1 LSSILMIGNKMF
13 PFENLL
19 GSRTTIT
26 LDQADR
32 LRELVANWQLLADLS
47 FADLILWVP
56 IRKDIK
62 MWPSGHIAIAH
73 IRPTTAAT
81 VFTNDVIGDEIAWGI
96 RTNIDEALSHG
107 EIVRDSQLEPPGMM
121 LVKEEAIPVTF
132 NGQAIAVISRH
143 RDVEQMRT
151 AGKLEINYRE
161 IAHQMYQM
169 VAEGNFPYKNAGALI
184 EPAPR
189 VGDGLIR
196 LDVNGVISFAS
207 PNAKSAFS
215 RMGWHGDLEGHN
227 LGEAAQ
233 QVSITTENPHEEGIK
248 TQLNGKTLRRV
259 EIENKGTT
267 IDFLVLPLIQG
278 EDRIGAIVLLQ
289 NVTELRRLDRALVTK
304 DATIREIHHRVKNN
318 LQTVSAL
325 LRLQSRRIDDPSAA
339 AALDEA
345 VRRIASIALVHETL
359 SNSDETTVAFDEVL
373 SSLVTHSLE
382 LSPRMSQLKIERIGK
397 IGSLES
403 RLATPLSLVVTEL
416 IHNALEHGLATSGTH
431 LRIELQR
438 YSNEGLV
445 TISDDGVGLP
455 DGFNLATSSNLG
467 LQIVLTLTENELN
480 GELKLESSEKGTQA
494 KLRFPL

>member
-1 LSSILMIGNKMF
+1 MSGNKMF

-107 EIVRDSQLEPPGMM
+107 EIIRDSQFEQPGMM

-161 IAHQMYQM
+161 IAHQLYQM
-169 VAEGNFPYKNAGALI
+169 VAEGNFPYKNAGSLI

-382 LSPRMSQLKIERIGK
+382 LSPRMGQLKIERIGK

-416 IHNALEHGLATSGTH
+416 IHNALEHGLAKSGTQ

-455 DGFNLATSSNLG
+455 DGFNLATSANLG

>member
-1 LSSILMIGNKMF
+1 MF

-32 LRELVANWQLLADLS
+32 LRELIANWQLLADLS

-96 RTNIDEALSHG
+96 RTKIDEALSHG
-107 EIVRDSQLEPPGMM
+107 EIVRDSQLEPPGLM
-121 LVKEEAIPVTF
+121 LIKEEAIPVTF
-132 NGQAIAVISRH
+132 NGQPIAVISRH

-161 IAHQMYQM
+161 IAHQLYRM
-169 VAEGNFPYKNAGALI
+169 VAEGNFPYKYAGSLI

-196 LDVNGVISFAS
+196 LDINGTISFAS

-345 VRRIASIALVHETL
+345 VRRIASIALVHDTL

-373 SSLVTHSLE
+373 TSLVTHSLE
-382 LSPRMSQLKIERIGK
+382 LSPRMGQLKIERIGK
-397 IGSLES
+397 LGSLES

-416 IHNALEHGLATSGTH
+416 IHNALEHGLAKSGTQ

-480 GELKLESSEKGTQA
+480 GDLKLESNEKGTQA